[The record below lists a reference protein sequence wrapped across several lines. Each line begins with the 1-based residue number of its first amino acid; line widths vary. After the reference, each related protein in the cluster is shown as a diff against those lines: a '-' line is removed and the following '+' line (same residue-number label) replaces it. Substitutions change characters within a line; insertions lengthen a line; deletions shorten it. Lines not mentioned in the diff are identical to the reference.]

1 MRIIDAEGFPPYI
14 AIVCTATMVPCTMRP
29 AVGPRGCRPFWYF
42 GERVM
47 KFLKLAA
54 VGAAML
60 AATSVAQAGPT
71 FDNVKKKGFVQCGTN
86 TGLAGFSAPDS
97 KGVWSGL
104 DIDLCRAFAAVM
116 FGDASKVKF
125 TPLTA
130 QQRFTALQSGEI
142 DVLTRNT
149 TQTMTR
155 DTSLGLIGA
164 GVNFYDSQG
173 IMVRKDLKIKSA
185 KELNGATV
193 CVQPGTTTELNLA
206 DWFRANK
213 LTFKPVVIE
222 KVDEVV
228 RAYDSGRCDAYTTDK
243 SGLASS
249 RTTLK
254 NPGANVILP
263 EDFSKEPLGP
273 LVRQGDEQWLNV
285 VRWTLYAMIEAEE
298 YGITQKNVDEMLK
311 STNPNVQR
319 ILGVT
324 PGMGKNLGVSDKWA
338 YNIIKQVGNYGESFE
353 RNVGAN
359 TPLKLERG
367 LNAQWTKGGLMYAW
381 PIR

>member
-1 MRIIDAEGFPPYI
+1 
-14 AIVCTATMVPCTMRP
+14 
-29 AVGPRGCRPFWYF
+29 
-42 GERVM
+42 
-47 KFLKLAA
+47 
-54 VGAAML
+54 
-60 AATSVAQAGPT
+60 
-71 FDNVKKKGFVQCGTN
+71 
-86 TGLAGFSAPDS
+86 LAGFSAPDS

-104 DIDLCRAFAAVM
+104 DIDLCRAFAATM
-116 FGDASKVKF
+116 FGDSTKFKV

-142 DVLTRNT
+142 DVLVRNT

-155 DTSLGLIGA
+155 DTSLGLIGVA
-164 GVNFYDSQG
+164 VNFYDSQG
-173 IMVRKDLKIKSA
+173 IMVRKDSGIKSA

-222 KVDEVV
+222 KLDEVV
-228 RAYDSGRCDAYTTDK
+228 RAFVSGRCDAYTTDK

-249 RTTLK
+249 RSSLDK
-254 NPGANVILP
+254 PDNYVILP

-285 VRWTLYAMIEAEE
+285 VRWSFNAMVEAEE
-298 YGITQKNVDEMLK
+298 YGITQKNLDEMLK

-324 PGMGKNLGVSDKWA
+324 PGMGKNLGVDEKWA
-338 YNIIKQVGNYGESFE
+338 YNIIKAVGNYGESFE
-353 RNVGAN
+353 RNIGAK

-367 LNAQWTKGGLMYAW
+367 LNQQWTKGGILYAW